1 MHIQFYTATESL
13 EELLDFVRLAMA
25 RSYGAAY
32 SPAAMEMFREYHS
45 EQTIAADVAAGGV
58 LAACEGG
65 RIIGT
70 VTMAGGEIGRMF
82 VSPERQGNG
91 IGRALMERATEHC
104 RKLGWPVITTWAV
117 PWARGF
123 YERFG
128 FQCVNADTLDFHNT
142 RQIPVPYYEM
152 QLRPQAP
159 PVQVLPVEPT
169 DVEELLSGQR
179 LAFREQGQL
188 YGDWSI
194 PPLTENAQDVRT
206 ALEGGA
212 VILKAVAGGRIIGGV
227 RGKLVGST
235 AHIGRLFVSPQAQRG
250 GVARRLMAA
259 IEESLSACER
269 YELFTGERSHGNLA
283 LYQRQGYALIGRAE
297 TAQPADGAPYRLVW
311 LEKPSPWSPIHE
323 CIGRYAAR

>member
-13 EELLDFVRLAMA
+13 EELLGFVRLAME

-32 SPAAMEMFREYHS
+32 SAAAMAMFREYHS
-45 EQTIAADVAAGGV
+45 DETVMADVAAGGV
-58 LAACEGG
+58 LVAREGG

-70 VTMAGGEIGRMF
+70 VTVTGGEIGRMF
-82 VSPERQGNG
+82 VSPEHQGMG
-91 IGRALMERATEHC
+91 IGRALMERALEHC
-104 RKLGWPVITTWAV
+104 RAQGWPLITAWAV

-128 FQCVNADTLDFHNT
+128 FGCVNADTLDFHNT
-142 RQIPVPYYEM
+142 RQIAVPYYEM

-159 PVQVLPVEPT
+159 PVQVLPIGPA
-169 DVEELLSGQR
+169 DVEEMLRGQR

-194 PPLTENAQDVRT
+194 PPLTETVQDVLA

-212 VILKAVAGGRIIGGV
+212 VALKAVVDGRIIGGV

-235 AHIGRLFVSPQAQRG
+235 AHIGRLFVLPQAQRG

-259 IEESLSACER
+259 IEEALSPCGN

-283 LYQRQGYALIGRAE
+283 LYGRQGYALTGRAE
-297 TAQPADGAPYRLVW
+297 TAQPAGGAPYRLVW
-311 LEKPSPWSPIHE
+311 LEKPSPWPHIHE